1 MAHSGYLRSRCVEQG
16 GFASLLELALPSCAN
31 CMTILLVNT
40 WIPILNSHL
49 LSPPFSGA
57 HALCHPIRSGMC
69 LEPLPVSS
77 CRHRQGQGCV
87 VAERLECNC
96 QKLVSLKFTQTGMKW
111 NATHNALLLYL
122 NLLHNYAYL
131 RLCSENTCSK
141 TCRCILK
148 VRVWSLEEKYGARR

>member
-1 MAHSGYLRSRCVEQG
+1 MAHSGYLRSQCAEQG
-16 GFASLLELALPSCAN
+16 GFASLLELAPPSCAN

-49 LSPPFSGA
+49 LSPPFSWA
-57 HALCHPIRSGMC
+57 HALCHPIRRGMC

-77 CRHRQGQGCV
+77 CGHTQGQGCV
-87 VAERLECNC
+87 VAERLEWNS

-111 NATHNALLLYL
+111 NAPHNALLLCL

-131 RLCSENTCSK
+131 HLCSENPRNK
-141 TCRCILK
+141 TRICILK